1 MATVFAAVDERMGR
15 DVAIKV
21 LHPDLAAALGAER
34 FQREIQIAGHLT
46 HPHILALYDS
56 GSADGLLYYVMPFVK
71 GESLRHRLDRD
82 RQLGIDEALRIS
94 IEVASALDYA
104 HRQGVVHRDVKP
116 SNVLV
121 EDNDQVSRDRGHWSD
136 CLAENRASRCGSH

>member
-1 MATVFAAVDERMGR
+1 MVAAIVSPPNASLNELLPRLQAALHDRYEVDREIGRGGMATVFSARDVRMDR

-56 GSADGLLYYVMPFVK
+56 GDADG
-71 GESLRHRLDRD
+71 
-82 RQLGIDEALRIS
+82 
-94 IEVASALDYA
+94 
-104 HRQGVVHRDVKP
+104 
-116 SNVLV
+116 
-121 EDNDQVSRDRGHWSD
+121 
-136 CLAENRASRCGSH
+136 